1 MNANDLSTFKE
12 QVLNMNEEEFRMFLK
27 EKAEEILDIAADRVL
42 GEIADKVMGEEDFPT
57 ASSGGLVVL
66 VRKEMGV
73 LWLMGCI

>member
-1 MNANDLSTFKE
+1 
-12 QVLNMNEEEFRMFLK
+12 MFLK

-66 VRKEMGV
+66 VRKGKGV
-73 LWLMGCI
+73 LQLMGCI